1 MSAPAATPHACPRC
15 KQALEPATMRRI
27 PIEACKGCKGTLV
40 AQGRLMELLDELSA
54 PLLRSFDIDAKI
66 EATNDPDG
74 RLDCPRCG
82 NQMDRDDYCQARL
95 VFFDRCT
102 PCALL
107 WFDADELGAMTLMW
121 ARMNGRL
128 AREEAITRE
137 ASMSFLPSA
146 VRFGPFDRGRLGA
159 AVYGL
164 FLW

>member
-1 MSAPAATPHACPRC
+1 VSAAETSPHACPRC
-15 KQALEPATMRRI
+15 RQPLAPAT
-27 PIEACKGCKGTLV
+27 LV
-40 AQGRLMELLDELSA
+40 VQGKLPQLLDELSA

-66 EATNDPDG
+66 EATKDPDG
-74 RLDCPRCG
+74 RVDCPRCG
-82 NQMDRDDYCQARL
+82 KQMERDDYCAAGL

-137 ASMSFLPSA
+137 VSMSFLPSA
-146 VRFGPFDRGRLGA
+146 VRFGSVDRTSLSRTVFDM
-159 AVYGL
+159 L
-164 FLW
+164 FW